1 MFFTQKLYRT
11 FIGDR
16 AFYKKL
22 LHVMVPAIIHMS
34 VANFVNLLDNLMV
47 GSLGTAEISGV
58 AVTNQLMF
66 VFNMVLFG
74 VLGGTGIFSAQYF
87 GARDMDGVRNVFR
100 AKMWLSLLMTG
111 LGLALL
117 IVKDTALIGVFLQG
131 EGDPVLAEGIMA
143 EARRY
148 LYVMLWGLLPFAVSQ
163 SYATTMREAGELHVP
178 MRAGLVAV
186 GVNLVGNYLLIFGH
200 LGCPRMGVVGA
211 AVATVIS
218 RYVEM
223 AIVLYAGHRKDIF
236 SFFRG
241 VYRSLKVPG
250 SLIRSIFTKG
260 APLIINEILWSVGM
274 AKIAQIY
281 TLRGLT
287 VLAAIN
293 ISSTITNLFNV
304 ILIAN
309 GTTVA
314 VIIGQMLGAG
324 ETERAKEDIWKI
336 IFFGFSGC
344 TLVSVVMGFLS
355 PYFPLLYNTED
366 AVRLMAQSFI
376 LSQAV
381 LMPVNSLSN
390 AAYFTLRS
398 GGRTIIT
405 FLVDAAFNWTIGIPF
420 TLFLIHGT
428 ALPIIP
434 LYFISQS
441 TALLKAAIGITLVRK
456 GVWVRNIVGGK
467 QTVS

>member
-1 MFFTQKLYRT
+1 MFSNYKLYHT
-11 FIGDR
+11 LIGDR

-66 VFNMVLFG
+66 VYNMVMFG

-87 GARDMDGVRNVFR
+87 GARDMEGVRSVFR
-100 AKMWLSLLMTG
+100 AKVWLTMMMTA
-111 LGLALL
+111 LGLVLL
-117 IVKDTALIGVFLQG
+117 IAQDRALIGVFLQG
-131 EGDPVLAEGIMA
+131 DGDPVLAESIMA
-143 EARRY
+143 EAKKY
-148 LYVMLWGLLPFAVSQ
+148 LYVMLWGLLPFTVAQ
-163 SYATTMREAGELHVP
+163 CYATTMREAGELHVP
-178 MRAGLVAV
+178 MRAGLIAV

-200 LGCPRMGVVGA
+200 LGCPKMGVVGA

-223 AIVLYAGHRKDIF
+223 AIVIYAGHRNDIF
-236 SFFRG
+236 SYFRG
-241 VYRSLKVPG
+241 VYKTLKVPA

-260 APLIINEILWSVGM
+260 APLIVNEILWSVGM
-274 AKIAQIY
+274 AKMAQIY

-304 ILIAN
+304 ILIAS

-324 ETERAKEDIWKI
+324 ETEKAKEDIWKI
-336 IFFGFSGC
+336 IFFGFAGC
-344 TLVSVVMGFLS
+344 TLVAVVMGFLS
-355 PYFPLLYNTED
+355 PYFPLLYNTEN
-366 AVRLMAQSFI
+366 AVRVMAQSFI
-376 LSQAV
+376 LSQAL
-381 LMPVNSLSN
+381 LMPVNSFSN

-405 FLVDAAFNWTIGIPF
+405 FLVDAAFNWTVSIPF
-420 TLFLIHGT
+420 TLFLVHGT
-428 ALPIIP
+428 ALPIMP
-434 LYFISQS
+434 LYLISQS
-441 TALLKAAIGITLVRK
+441 VAVLKAALGLALVKK
-456 GVWVRNIVGGK
+456 GVWVRNIVGQK
-467 QTVS
+467 QPQ